1 MRNHYRTLQA
11 AIAPQPRSLSSL
23 IRTLKTE
30 ELLALCV
37 FSQLSFFVF
46 EPESQLVSFAGAT
59 KSRTL
64 NESSLYRIVHK
75 TQEA

>member
-37 FSQLSFFVF
+37 FSQLSFFVYY
-46 EPESQLVSFAGAT
+46 PETQFVSFAGAT
-59 KSRTL
+59 QTHSL
-64 NESSLYRIVHK
+64 SESSLYRIVHK

>member
-46 EPESQLVSFAGAT
+46 KPESQLVSFAGAT
-59 KSRTL
+59 QARTL